1 MDSVNYVAQLNEYVQ
16 KSRCELKYDDIG
28 SDGPAHIK
36 TFTQRVILNGQSY
49 PEGTG
54 KNKKEAR
61 QNAAKQA
68 LSALEINRNHSPDS
82 GLSVSLSPQPVC
94 QARLTQPN
102 YICWLN
108 EHSQRNRVSLLA
120 EESTKMDQGHA
131 TALPFILFIIPVINI
146 LSHSAQ
152 NDACG
157 VRCCR
162 FVLDGR
168 KYTTASGRTKKE
180 AKEEAA
186 KLAYEEI
193 CSSPTSRA
201 VDQSCSVESSSHQTN
216 ELNQDISEGTGK
228 LGNLEVST
236 REHHLTETN
245 YIGLLNHYCQK
256 TMRSLDFSLVDRRGP
271 AHCPQFFYNVVID
284 GKEYT
289 EAVGKTAKEA
299 KQKAANLAWSAL
311 QDQPSWDSKV
321 SLKSAMSE
329 EDATSNTAPTETF
342 LNEFDN
348 IEPLGKGGFGRVFK
362 ARQKHLQQD
371 YAVKIVR
378 CKEKA
383 LREAGVLS
391 KLQHCNIIRYYSSWI
406 EHSNYKIQIS
416 SESSST
422 FIHIFID
429 ILITRSSTDASVP
442 YLYIQMELCK
452 IKNLQ
457 KWIDEK
463 NMLRRDP
470 NRGKDSLTIMRKLMC
485 GVNYI
490 HSENLIHRDLKVT
503 CCLGYILLLFY
514 CIPLDEELKDCCFVC
529 QPSNIMFGLNGEV
542 KIGDFGLVT
551 EDTEDDANMLER
563 TRCTGTR
570 SFMAPEQRSE
580 NVYDRKVD
588 IFALGL
594 IYFLMLWKM
603 LTGQEKAK
611 VWDGIRQQTFPP
623 GFAQTFPKEVHL
635 YFHQVII
642 HLMLHDKSEER
653 PIAKQIMDKLDGSDF
668 LQIPTCLAAVWA
680 VCVHMR
686 DTCGVMATVSHRE
699 EGGRETTDDAEAP
712 VGKG

>member
-1 MDSVNYVAQLNEYVQ
+1 MDAVNYVAQLNEYVQ
-16 KSRCELKYDDIG
+16 KSRCELKYDDVG

-68 LSALEINRNHSPDS
+68 LSALEINRNHSSDS

-131 TALPFILFIIPVINI
+131 TA
-146 LSHSAQ
+146 
-152 NDACG
+152 
-157 VRCCR
+157 CCR

-193 CSSPTSRA
+193 CSSPTSR
-201 VDQSCSVESSSHQTN
+201 VSTNRPQSLHDLVLMGFFLSH
-216 ELNQDISEGTGK
+216 SGK

-245 YIGLLNHYCQK
+245 YIGFLNHYCQK

-271 AHCPQFFYNVVID
+271 AHCPEFFYKVVID

-311 QDQPSWDSKV
+311 QEQPSWDSKKRMQHLIRPQQKRKDV
-321 SLKSAMSE
+321 KGTVIYQLVNVCAMH
-329 EDATSNTAPTETF
+329 
-342 LNEFDN
+342 
-348 IEPLGKGGFGRVFK
+348 GGFGRVFK
-362 ARQKHLQQD
+362 ARQKHLEQD

-422 FIHIFID
+422 
-429 ILITRSSTDASVP
+429 TDASVP

-463 NMLRRDP
+463 NTLRRDP
-470 NRGKDSLTIMRKLMC
+470 NRGNDSLTIMRKLMC

-490 HSENLIHRDLKVT
+490 HSENLIHRDLK
-503 CCLGYILLLFY
+503 
-514 CIPLDEELKDCCFVC
+514 
-529 QPSNIMFGLNGEV
+529 PSNIMFGLNGEV

-580 NVYDRKVD
+580 HVYDRKVD

-603 LTGQEKAK
+603 LTGQEKAQ
-611 VWDGIRQQTFPP
+611 VWNGIRQQTFPP
-623 GFAQTFPKEVHL
+623 GFAQRFPK
-635 YFHQVII
+635 
-642 HLMLHDKSEER
+642 
-653 PIAKQIMDKLDGSDF
+653 
-668 LQIPTCLAAVWA
+668 
-680 VCVHMR
+680 
-686 DTCGVMATVSHRE
+686 
-699 EGGRETTDDAEAP
+699 ETTDDAEAP
-712 VGKG
+712 VGKGSQELFRICFIRSASTTTTTTILLPPTPSYPSARQLTPPPPHPHPPYGHAPSGWPFS